1 MKPGPARRNRA
12 FPGGSREE
20 GIAGVTSGGSEET
33 DVIVIDSFTVVVR
46 RNRDGGYA
54 SEVTN
59 LPGCGA
65 EAPSV
70 DELIEKTRGAIASFL
85 SGGSEP

>member
-1 MKPGPARRNRA
+1 M
-12 FPGGSREE
+12 
-20 GIAGVTSGGSEET
+20 TSGGSEGT

-46 RNRDGGYA
+46 RGRDGGYA

-70 DELIEKTRGAIASFL
+70 DELVARTRGAIASFL
-85 SGGSEP
+85 SGGREP